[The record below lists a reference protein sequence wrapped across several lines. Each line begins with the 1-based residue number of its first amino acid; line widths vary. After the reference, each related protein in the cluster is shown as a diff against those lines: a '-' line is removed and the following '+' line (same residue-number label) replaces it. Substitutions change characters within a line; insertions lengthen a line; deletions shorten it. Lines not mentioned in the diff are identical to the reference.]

1 MITKDIIKNIFL
13 ADKFMIY
20 ENLKIKIW
28 QIIVQFLFKKTE
40 SESWIFAAFE
50 KFPVFLKKIPNKS
63 KAIIYFQN

>member
-40 SESWIFAAFE
+40 SES
-50 KFPVFLKKIPNKS
+50 
-63 KAIIYFQN
+63 